1 MCEYC
6 NRRIHAP
13 GCPNAPEGKQVCRCD
28 YCKDGIVKGEVYVE
42 VEEQIFHRSCFFDYI
57 FSIHEDDLLDLFGL
71 EAVTT
76 GEDE

>member
-1 MCEYC
+1 M
-6 NRRIHAP
+6 
-13 GCPNAPEGKQVCRCD
+13 
-28 YCKDGIVKGEVYVE
+28 KGEVYVE